1 MTQQLTGDRADNA
14 TASRGRVGRF
24 AAIAAFLWSLTAI
37 PIGLWQLLDPE
48 GGPFTHYLY
57 EPIFTLPDR
66 APAALAPAAL
76 IGAGVLGVLIARA
89 RPRLW
94 PLTAAYAVVFGMLMT
109 TTTPMSLA
117 GYLCAFLIP
126 AVIVAGPTLLARGRT
141 GRAVAAGATAA
152 LLVGLGAVGVIDYA
166 AVGDFLATL
175 GSALADLGGYA
186 VVQIWMVL
194 GGGIWAALTLHLLLL
209 GREGEPTPRWL
220 TRDSA
225 ATWGRVASWTAFAC
239 ALPYG
244 LVRMTWFT
252 PWTGVTGPVGDDFD
266 LSVRVWGLL
275 LGFAAL
281 GGGVLCLGMTQRWGT
296 RWPFWMPAVKGRPVP
311 PLIAIVPASV
321 MAVMFTFMAVP
332 FVALAVRQDALEM
345 IWSFPF
351 FVWGPALG
359 AATLAYAIRRGVVRP
374 RTR

>member
-1 MTQQLTGDRADNA
+1 MTQQLTGDRAHDA
-14 TASRGRVGRF
+14 RRGRVGRF
-24 AAIAAFLWSLTAI
+24 AVIAAFLWSLTAI
-37 PIGLWQLLDPE
+37 PIGLWQLLDSE

-57 EPIFTLPDR
+57 EPLFTLPDR
-66 APAALAPAAL
+66 VPAAVAPASL
-76 IGAGVLGVLIARA
+76 IGAGVLGMLIARA

-94 PLTAAYAVVFGMLMT
+94 PLTALYAVVFGMLMS

-152 LLVGLGAVGVIDYA
+152 LLIGLGVIGVIDYG
-166 AVGDFLATL
+166 AVGEFLATL
-175 GSALADLGGYA
+175 GSALAEMRGYA
-186 VVQIWMVL
+186 TVQIWMVL

-209 GREGEPTPRWL
+209 GRDGEPTPKWL
-220 TRDSA
+220 TRESA
-225 ATWGRVASWTAFAC
+225 AKWGRVASWTAFAC

-244 LVRMTWFT
+244 LVRLTWLT
-252 PWTGVTGPVGDDFD
+252 PWTGVTGPVGDDFE
-266 LSVRVWGLL
+266 LSVRVWGLM

-281 GGGVLCLGMTQRWGT
+281 AGGVLCLGMTQRWGT
-296 RWPFWMPAVKGRPVP
+296 RWPFWMPVVKGRPVP
-311 PLIAIVPASV
+311 PMIAIIPASV
-321 MAVMFTFMAVP
+321 MSVMFTFMAIP
-332 FVALAVRQDALEM
+332 FIALAIRQDALEM

-359 AATLAYAIRRGVVRP
+359 AATLAYAIRRGVVTP
-374 RTR
+374 RAR